1 MFLFLSNNQVMRTVF
16 YQAVVVVVADV
27 VEVVGAGVDG
37 VAKLIVT
44 EGKTSVHAS
53 ANSNCSVARKATT
66 KIKTNEVERNIFLV
80 CERSVFLKKLIFKR
94 DMRSLYKAWLA

>member
-1 MFLFLSNNQVMRTVF
+1 MILNKNSLIPYYSYATVLLPMFLFLSNNQVMRTVF

-66 KIKTNEVERNIFLV
+66 KIKTNEVERNIF
-80 CERSVFLKKLIFKR
+80 
-94 DMRSLYKAWLA
+94 